1 VATDESFLGRW
12 SRLKRTEQSHANAP
26 DPSQEA
32 TVTEPT
38 SEPLTTDT
46 ATHPEIDSDREALT
60 DADMPDIES
69 LDQDSNFAQFLSEGV
84 SDAIRQQAL
93 RKLFHLPEF
102 NLRDGLNDYDGD
114 FSQIPSM
121 TAEVAKQIRNWVNE
135 HQDELEEALPDSPA
149 EEESDIRPNQA
160 QPEDTQPQTANQ
172 SVDEDLGEADLMG

>member
-1 VATDESFLGRW
+1 MATDESFLGRW

-46 ATHPEIDSDREALT
+46 ATHPKIDSDREALT

-84 SDAIRQQAL
+84 SDTIRQQAL

-121 TAEVAKQIRNWVNE
+121 TAEVAKQIRNWVNK
-135 HQDELEEALPDSPA
+135 HQDELEEAIQDSPA